1 MICESARH
9 RPPPALRPLV
19 AARFRDEFGLS
30 PKIAARVIRF
40 DRARRRLQQR
50 VADGAAPALAE
61 VAADGGFSD
70 QAHLAREFRELAG
83 CTPSRWLAEEFRNVQ
98 AAAPGRGKG

>member
-19 AARFRDEFGLS
+19 
-30 PKIAARVIRF
+30 PWYW
-40 DRARRRLQQR
+40 
-50 VADGAAPALAE
+50 
-61 VAADGGFSD
+61 
-70 QAHLAREFRELAG
+70 AHLAREFRELAG
-83 CTPSRWLAEEFRNVQ
+83 CAPSRWLAEEFRNVQ

>member
-1 MICESARH
+1 M
-9 RPPPALRPLV
+9 
-19 AARFRDEFGLS
+19 
-30 PKIAARVIRF
+30 IRF

-50 VADGAAPALAE
+50 VTGGAAPALAE
-61 VAADGGFSD
+61 LAADGGFSD

-83 CTPSRWLAEEFRNVQ
+83 CAPSRWLAEEFRNVQ